1 MHTPDPA
8 PPRSVWSTLFESGP
22 PGTASGSNPIQQRA
36 IFVNKLAI
44 VLALAANGLTM
55 ASFFV
60 IGDTVPMRALLLMT
74 LSTVLYISCFV
85 LLHWGKTTKSRV
97 TFSGSLLVTVLFLT
111 LSFGTDAQ
119 VQALYLPIA
128 LGGIIIWPRN
138 ALGMMLL
145 GLGCTVL
152 FFGLQAYGPAVG
164 VADLYVNKATIAA
177 MATFYTGLT
186 VCLCGTILLLN
197 SLTSIRLQDLLD
209 AERTKV
215 ENLLLQILP
224 VPVARELL
232 SAGRYAPRRVGDVTV
247 MFGDIVGFTSMAEAY
262 PPETIV
268 AMLNELFSKFDKLVA
283 THGVEKIKTVGDA
296 YMVIAGA
303 PNHRED
309 HLEAMSRLAFD
320 MLDVANDMTLP
331 DGTPI
336 RMRIGI
342 DTGSAVAGVV
352 GDTRSIYDIWGA
364 TVNMASRMESH
375 GEPGK
380 IQVTGRVR
388 ARLDA
393 THRLKSRGQTMV
405 KNIGMVET
413 FWLESV
419 AP

>member
-1 MHTPDPA
+1 MA
-8 PPRSVWSTLFESGP
+8 P
-22 PGTASGSNPIQQRA
+22 ASGANPIRQRA
-36 IFVNKLAI
+36 ILVNKLAI
-44 VLALAANGLTM
+44 VLALSANGLTM
-55 ASFFV
+55 GSFFV
-60 IGDTVPMRALLLMT
+60 IGDTVPMQALLLMT
-74 LSTVLYISCFV
+74 LSTVLYISCFM
-85 LLHWGKTTKSRV
+85 LLHWGQTTKSRV
-97 TFSGSLLVTVLFLT
+97 TFSGSLLITVLFLT

-138 ALGMMLL
+138 AVGMMLL

-164 VADLYVNKATIAA
+164 VADLYVTKATTAA
-177 MATFYTGLT
+177 MAYFYTGLT

-209 AERTKV
+209 AERMKV

-232 SAGRYAPRRVGDVTV
+232 SAGRYAPRRVGDVAV
-247 MFGDIVGFTSMAEAY
+247 LFGDIVGFTSMAEAY

-268 AMLNELFSKFDKLVA
+268 AMLNELFSKFDKLVEI
-283 THGVEKIKTVGDA
+283 HGVEKIKTVGDA
-296 YMVIAGA
+296 YMVISGA

-309 HLEAMSRLAFD
+309 HLEAMARLSFD
-320 MLDVANDMTLP
+320 MLDTAAALTLP

-352 GDTRSIYDIWGA
+352 GDSRSIYDIWGA

-375 GEPGK
+375 GEAGK
-380 IQVTGRVR
+380 IQVTGRVSE
-388 ARLDA
+388 RLAA
-393 THRLKSRGQTMV
+393 THRLTSRGQTMV

-413 FWLESV
+413 FWLEAG